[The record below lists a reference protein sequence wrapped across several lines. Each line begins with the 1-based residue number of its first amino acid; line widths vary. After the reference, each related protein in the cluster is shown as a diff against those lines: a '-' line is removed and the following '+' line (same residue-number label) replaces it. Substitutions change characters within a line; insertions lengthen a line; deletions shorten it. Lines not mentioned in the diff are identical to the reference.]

1 MVKWPYMLFRFSLA
15 GSLAVGLCFAADIRV
30 IEEIV
35 CKVNGDIITKG
46 EMEKQQQNLQAA
58 LRQEG
63 LSGLRLQE
71 ALRDREKDLLR
82 DQIDQLLLVSK
93 AKDLNVTV
101 TADVTRRIAEIQ
113 AQSKLADPDKFHEWI
128 REQSGMTFEDFKQQ
142 LTNQLLTQRVIG
154 QEVQRTIIIP
164 EAEKKKYYE
173 EHKNEFLRD
182 EEVYLRQIFISTEGK
197 TPEQA
202 AAAEKKAKAL
212 VERARKGE
220 KFAELARDNS
230 DDPETAKNFGE
241 MPPFKRGQLR
251 PEVESVVF
259 AQKKGYV
266 TDPIRTPNGFLIL
279 KIEERFEKGQ
289 APYQDV
295 EDEITQRLASPQM
308 PVKMRAYLTRLRQD
322 AFLQIREGYV
332 DSGAAPGK
340 DTSWQDVAQ
349 LKPETTTKEEVS
361 ARRRKKFLG
370 IIPHGRVGPAATTTP
385 GSTAPAA
392 GTTPAAPAPAA
403 GTTPAAPAPAA
414 GTTPAAPAAATPPA
428 STPPA
433 QAPPSAAPA
442 PK

>member
-1 MVKWPYMLFRFSLA
+1 MTYMLLRISLA
-15 GSLAVGLCFAADIRV
+15 GTLAFGLCYAADIRV
-30 IEEIV
+30 VEEII

-46 EMEKQQQNLQAA
+46 EMEKQHQNTEAA

-63 LSGLRLQE
+63 LNGLRLQE

-82 DQIDQLLLVSK
+82 DQIDQLLLVAK
-93 AKDLNVTV
+93 AKDLNITV

-113 AQSKLADPDKFHEWI
+113 AQSKIADPDKFHEWV

-142 LTNQLLTQRVIG
+142 LTNQLLTQKVIG
-154 QEVQRTIIIP
+154 QEVQRTIVIP
-164 EAEKKKYYE
+164 ETEKKKYYE
-173 EHKNEFLRD
+173 EHKAEFLRD

-197 TPEQA
+197 SADQI
-202 AAAEKKAKAL
+202 AAAEKKAKNL
-212 VERARKGE
+212 VDRARKGE

-251 PEVESVVF
+251 KEVEDVVF
-259 AQKKGYV
+259 SQKKGYV

-295 EDEITQRLASPQM
+295 EDEITNRMASPQM
-308 PVKMRAYLTRLRQD
+308 QPKMRAYLTRLRQD

-349 LKPETTTKEEVS
+349 LKPETTTKEEVA

-370 IIPHGRVGPAATTTP
+370 IIPHGRVGPAPAAVTP
-385 GSTAPAA
+385 GSR
-392 GTTPAAPAPAA
+392 TTPATAPPAPPPAPAPAE
-403 GTTPAAPAPAA
+403 APASP
-414 GTTPAAPAAATPPA
+414 
-428 STPPA
+428 
-433 QAPPSAAPA
+433 APP

>member
-1 MVKWPYMLFRFSLA
+1 MLCRFSLA

-182 EEVYLRQIFISTEGK
+182 EEVYLR
-197 TPEQA
+197 
-202 AAAEKKAKAL
+202 
-212 VERARKGE
+212 
-220 KFAELARDNS
+220 
-230 DDPETAKNFGE
+230 
-241 MPPFKRGQLR
+241 
-251 PEVESVVF
+251 
-259 AQKKGYV
+259 
-266 TDPIRTPNGFLIL
+266 
-279 KIEERFEKGQ
+279 
-289 APYQDV
+289 
-295 EDEITQRLASPQM
+295 
-308 PVKMRAYLTRLRQD
+308 
-322 AFLQIREGYV
+322 
-332 DSGAAPGK
+332 
-340 DTSWQDVAQ
+340 
-349 LKPETTTKEEVS
+349 
-361 ARRRKKFLG
+361 
-370 IIPHGRVGPAATTTP
+370 
-385 GSTAPAA
+385 
-392 GTTPAAPAPAA
+392 
-403 GTTPAAPAPAA
+403 
-414 GTTPAAPAAATPPA
+414 
-428 STPPA
+428 
-433 QAPPSAAPA
+433 
-442 PK
+442 

>member
-1 MVKWPYMLFRFSLA
+1 MFLRFSLA
-15 GSLAVGLCFAADIRV
+15 GTLAVGLCFAAEIRV
-30 IEEIV
+30 VEEIV
-35 CKVNGDIITKG
+35 CKVNGDIVTKG
-46 EMEKQQQNLQAA
+46 EMEKQRQNLEAA
-58 LRQEG
+58 LRQDG
-63 LSGLRLQE
+63 LNGLRLQE
-71 ALRDREKDLLR
+71 ALRDRQKDLLR

-101 TADVTRRIAEIQ
+101 TSDVTRRIAEIQ
-113 AQSKLADPDKFHEWI
+113 TQSKIADPDKFHEWV

-154 QEVQRTIIIP
+154 QEVQRTIVIP

-173 EHKNEFLRD
+173 EHKSEFLRD

-220 KFAELARDNS
+220 KFAEMARDNS
-230 DDPETAKNFGE
+230 DDPETAKNYGE

-251 PEVESVVF
+251 KEVEDVVF

-295 EDEITQRLASPQM
+295 EDEITNRMASPQM
-308 PVKMRAYLTRLRQD
+308 QPKLRAYLTRLRQD

-349 LKPETTTKEEVS
+349 LKPETTTKEEVA

-370 IIPHGRVGPAATTTP
+370 IIPHGRVGPATGAATT
-385 GSTAPAA
+385 G
-392 GTTPAAPAPAA
+392 TPATGAVPPPAPAPTAA
-403 GTTPAAPAPAA
+403 PPPAPAE
-414 GTTPAAPAAATPPA
+414 APASP
-428 STPPA
+428 
-433 QAPPSAAPA
+433 APPR
-442 PK
+442 K

>member
-1 MVKWPYMLFRFSLA
+1 MFFRFSLA
-15 GSLAVGLCFAADIRV
+15 GALAAGLCVAADIRV
-30 IEEIV
+30 IEEII

-46 EMEKQQQNLQAA
+46 EVEKQRQVLEAA

-71 ALRDREKDLLR
+71 ALRDRQKDILREK
-82 DQIDQLLLVSK
+82 IDQLLLISK
-93 AKDLNVTV
+93 AKDLNISVTS
-101 TADVTRRIAEIQ
+101 DVTRRIAEIQ
-113 AQSKLADPDKFHEWI
+113 TQSKIADPDKFHEWV
-128 REQSGMTFEDFKQQ
+128 RQEAGMTFEDFKQE

-154 QEVQRTIIIP
+154 QEVQRTIVIP
-164 EAEKKKYYE
+164 ETEKKKYYE
-173 EHKNEFLRD
+173 EHKSEFVRD

-202 AAAEKKAKAL
+202 AAAEKKAKTL

-230 DDPETAKNFGE
+230 DDPETAKNYGE

-251 PEVESVVF
+251 KEIEDVVF

-295 EDEITQRLASPQM
+295 EDEITNRLASPQM
-308 PVKMRAYLTRLRQD
+308 QPKLRAYLSRLRQD

-332 DSGAAPGK
+332 DTGAAPGK

-349 LKPETTTKEEVS
+349 LKPETTTKEEVA

-370 IIPHGRVGPAATTTP
+370 IIPHGRVGPAAGAAPAETP
-385 GSTAPAA
+385 GTGSVP
-392 GTTPAAPAPAA
+392 PPPPAPAA
-403 GTTPAAPAPAA
+403 APSPAPTEAPAGP
-414 GTTPAAPAAATPPA
+414 
-428 STPPA
+428 
-433 QAPPSAAPA
+433 APPR
-442 PK
+442 K